1 MKIDSTDIREFD
13 AKQLSVEFTPPQT
26 TVTVDMFEGALIPS
40 ESETYTPLSGIT
52 VAVMKNGEKV
62 QCYGYYNDCNGVK
75 WLYVVYKNIVGYASS
90 KYLSK

>member
-40 ESETYTPLSGIT
+40 ESETYTPLSESRLRCFSEAKT
-52 VAVMKNGEKV
+52 EMK
-62 QCYGYYNDCNGVK
+62 
-75 WLYVVYKNIVGYASS
+75 S
-90 KYLSK
+90 

>member
-40 ESETYTPLSGIT
+40 ESETYGLLEQYRHIRHVPAKGQALC
-52 VAVMKNGEKV
+52 E
-62 QCYGYYNDCNGVK
+62 C
-75 WLYVVYKNIVGYASS
+75 
-90 KYLSK
+90 

>member
-40 ESETYTPLSGIT
+40 EYSTGRHGAANLQ
-52 VAVMKNGEKV
+52 VNG
-62 QCYGYYNDCNGVK
+62 NP
-75 WLYVVYKNIVGYASS
+75 
-90 KYLSK
+90 